1 MKRIKL
7 FENFNKDL
15 DPKEIVSDIETIIYE
30 LEEKEYDIQIFY
42 KTILSDSLLRTSQ
55 YDNHGDESITGNYY
69 RKKRIDEVQKI
80 VIVPV
85 YKKGPRTPFSDLM
98 TKGSIAWNNILDDF
112 RNDMM
117 IFVNQ
122 LKDHLDYI
130 NTDKITLKEK
140 KHVPPRYGFQITID
154 LTK

>member
-7 FENFNKDL
+7 FENFNEL
-15 DPKEIVSDIETIIYE
+15 NAKEIVADIETIIYE
-30 LEEKEYDIQIFY
+30 LEEKEYDVEISYETELVDGRVNAKMFNG
-42 KTILSDSLLRTSQ
+42 LSPNR
-55 YDNHGDESITGNYY
+55 
-69 RKKRIDEVQKI
+69 I
-80 VIVPV
+80 VISPV

>member
-7 FENFNKDL
+7 FENFTQL
-15 DPKEIVSDIETIIYE
+15 DPNEIVSDIETIIYE
-30 LEEKEYDIQIFY
+30 LEDKEYDIQIFY
-42 KTILSDSLLRTSQ
+42 KSPLVDGLLKVAA
-55 YDNHGDESITGNYY
+55 NKHLGIKNVNE
-69 RKKRIDEVQKI
+69 I

>member
-7 FENFNKDL
+7 FENFTQL
-15 DPKEIVSDIETIIYE
+15 DPNEIVSDIETIIYE
-30 LEEKEYDIQIFY
+30 LEDKEYDIQIFY
-42 KTILSDSLLRTSQ
+42 KSPLVYGLLKVAA
-55 YDNHGDESITGNYY
+55 NKHLGIKNVNE
-69 RKKRIDEVQKI
+69 I

-98 TKGSIAWNNILDDF
+98 NKGSISWKNILDDF
-112 RNDMM
+112 RNDMN
-117 IFVNQ
+117 IFINQ

-130 NTDKITLKEK
+130 NPDKITLKEK
-140 KHVPPRYGFQITID
+140 DNVPTKYGFEIRID